1 MKQVPVLPVFLGL
14 LLVFAIFA
22 VNLHLPAVAQARP
35 LPGFTPT
42 PEPPAPDDGG
52 DDEGD
57 SSPPPSSRP
66 DEPTDYVL
74 VQMSQCD
81 MVCLEVE
88 AAQGQPDE
96 TLQAH
101 TFDTTTDT
109 SLPVPFEIIVPVQL
123 RHEGSGFITV
133 GAISTHHSTRFAVP
147 YPGRW
152 TVLLAGQ
159 PQFMTPET
167 PDASGTTL
175 PQLQADLAA
184 GPVPLGVVE
193 ANVDTPQMV
202 LCPVQCLIETAQ
214 AVEDPPYLPE
224 TGESSS
230 LLMLMALVSG
240 PVLVALGLA
249 WRLAGRVKIL

>member
-1 MKQVPVLPVFLGL
+1 MKQVHVLPVLLGL
-14 LLVFAIFA
+14 LLVFTIVAI
-22 VNLHLPAVAQARP
+22 NLHLPATAQARP
-35 LPGFTPT
+35 LSGFTPT

-52 DDEGD
+52 DDDD
-57 SSPPPSSRP
+57 SSSPPSSRP

-81 MVCLEVE
+81 MVCFE
-88 AAQGQPDE
+88 AETAQGQPDE
-96 TLQAH
+96 TLPAY
-101 TFDTTTDT
+101 TSNTATDA
-109 SLPVPFEIIVPVQL
+109 SLPAPFEIIMPVQL

-159 PQFMTPET
+159 PQYMTPET

-175 PQLQADLAA
+175 AQIQSDLAA
-184 GPVPLGVVE
+184 GPVLLGVVE
-193 ANVDTPQMV
+193 ANVDTPQLV
-202 LCPVQCLIETAQ
+202 LCPILCVIETAQ
-214 AVEDPPYLPE
+214 VIEDPAYLPE
-224 TGESSS
+224 TGGNRS

-240 PVLVALGLA
+240 PVLVAFGLA